1 MPFVPDTN
9 QAGTDITEMMDATKI
24 KAAEAGYKDQDSW
37 LKAIRSEDTMN
48 DAPFGDRPERLAEQV
63 RSAATAAYAKKHGMG
78 EDSAAA
84 VFSRMSKL
92 GDSTFSGGDAEDKVL
107 YNRWKTPA
115 NIEYAVPRP
124 MAASVYGLHP
134 ADTLGLKRAGYDKPV
149 PKKRAQ
155 D

>member
-9 QAGTDITEMMDATKI
+9 ARGDDITKEMDATKT

-63 RSAATAAYAKKHGMG
+63 RSAAIAAYAKKHSMG
-78 EDSAAA
+78 EDGASA
-84 VFSRMSKL
+84 VFSRVSKL
-92 GDSTFSGGDAEDKVL
+92 GDGSFSGGDAEDKML
-107 YNRWKTPA
+107 YGRWKDPKNYDTK
-115 NIEYAVPRP
+115 VPRP
-124 MAASVYGLHP
+124 ETVSAWGYGS
-134 ADTLGLKRAGYDKPV
+134 ADTHTMKQAGYDKPV